1 MKHHTNAR
9 FWRCYQGL
17 PKEIRDL
24 ADRNYALLK
33 SGQSHNSLQFK
44 KVGPLWSVRVGLHYR
59 ALATEAADD
68 LVWFWIGSHA
78 EYDKLVGRRPANQ
91 ALQPTSRARKS
102 GNKSKRRSRATRG

>member
-1 MKHHTNAR
+1 MKHHANPR

-33 SGQSHNSLQFK
+33 SDSTHGSLHFK
-44 KVGPLWSVRVGLHYR
+44 KVGSLWSVRVGLHYR
-59 ALATEAADD
+59 ALATEVGSD

-78 EYDKLVGRRPANQ
+78 EYDTLVGRKPANK
-91 ALQPTSRARKS
+91 ALQPASLARTK
-102 GNKSKRRSRATRG
+102 GKSKRRSRAARG

>member
-1 MKHHTNAR
+1 MKHYANPR

-17 PKEIRDL
+17 PKQIRDL

-33 SGQSHNSLQFK
+33 SDSTHGSLHFK

-59 ALATEAADD
+59 ALATEVGSD

-78 EYDKLVGRRPANQ
+78 EYDTLVGRKPANK
-91 ALQPTSRARKS
+91 ALQPTNRARTK
-102 GNKSKRRSRATRG
+102 GTSKRRSRASRG